1 MAIDYGQKF
10 TGLAIYKCAE
20 DPFPLP
26 FDRIAY
32 KNDEQLIEGIKRVID
47 DEVIDK
53 LVVGIPRFTDGT
65 ESTMTKTVRSF
76 FDKLTSSVAPME
88 VYEQDETLST
98 QDAKNRMLNSPKY
111 NFKIDLQKIDA
122 LSAAIILEDFMQNSK
137 ID

>member
-1 MAIDYGQKF
+1 
-10 TGLAIYKCAE
+10 
-20 DPFPLP
+20 
-26 FDRIAY
+26 
-32 KNDEQLIEGIKRVID
+32 
-47 DEVIDK
+47 
-53 LVVGIPRFTDGT
+53 
-65 ESTMTKTVRSF
+65 
-76 FDKLTSSVAPME
+76 ME